1 MKLVIGLGN
10 PGRIYSESRHNIGFS
25 VIKALSKIYKIPL
38 KKDNTFSLSG
48 KGKIEG
54 ENLILALPLTF
65 MNLSGIAVSALI
77 KKYKIDLPRPCTHGR
92 GLDNLLV
99 VCDDLD
105 LDFGVIKIRPSGS
118 SAGHRGLGSIIET
131 LGSQGFSRLRIG
143 IGRPPHQSVS
153 KNVGKAN
160 WCRGRPLRDNT
171 DASSFVLS
179 SFAKKEKGKIKE
191 LIENACDCCRVWV
204 KKGIIESMNTF
215 NPAPLDIFKKSKK

>member
-1 MKLVIGLGN
+1 MKLIVGLGN

-25 VIKALSKIYKIPL
+25 VIKALSKIYKILL

-54 ENLILALPLTF
+54 TNLILALPLTF

-143 IGRPPHQSVS
+143 IGRPL
-153 KNVGKAN
+153 
-160 WCRGRPLRDNT
+160 RGNT

-191 LIENACDCCRVWV
+191 LIENACDCCRVWA

-215 NPAPLDIFKKSKK
+215 NRRSK

>member
-1 MKLVIGLGN
+1 VKLVIGLGN

-65 MNLSGIAVSALI
+65 MNLSGIAVSALT
-77 KKYKIDLPRPCTHGR
+77 KKYKID
-92 GLDNLLV
+92 LDNLLV

-118 SAGHRGLGSIIET
+118 SAGHRGLGSIIDS

-143 IGRPPHQSVS
+143 I
-153 KNVGKAN
+153 
-160 WCRGRPLRDNT
+160 GRPLRDNT

-191 LIENACDCCRVWV
+191 IIENACDCCRVWV

-215 NPAPLDIFKKSKK
+215 NRRSK